1 MAGRSHWII
10 AVDGPAG
17 SGKSTIARR
26 LAKMLRYRYLDTGA
40 MYRAV
45 TWGALVR
52 GIDPA
57 LADPS
62 KLVKLARSVRI
73 ELEAARVGADSTDV
87 DRGRVF
93 LDGHDV
99 TDAIRSP
106 VVSEK
111 VSLVARVPG
120 VREVL
125 AAEQRKLAAPGGI
138 VVDGRDIGTVV
149 LPDADLKLYVTASL
163 SERARRR
170 WAELRERGFN
180 VDLAELEDQIRRRDE
195 MDSGR
200 EVSPLRRAVDAI
212 VIDTT
217 DMSVEMAIERVM
229 LECKRRGLPC
239 YTGSAGSC

>member
-1 MAGRSHWII
+1 MAEGSQWTI

-17 SGKSTIARR
+17 AGKSTIARR
-26 LAKMLRYRYLDTGA
+26 LAKVLRYRYLDTGA

-45 TWGALVR
+45 TWRALTQ

-57 LADPS
+57 RADPGE
-62 KLVKLARSVRI
+62 LVEVARFARI
-73 ELEAARVGADSTDV
+73 DLEAAREGADCTAL

-93 LDGHDV
+93 LDGNDV

-125 AAEQRKLAAPGGI
+125 ASRQRELAASGGI

-149 LPDADLKLYVTASL
+149 LPDADLKIYVTASL
-163 SERARRR
+163 HERARRR
-170 WAELRERGFN
+170 WTELRDRGFDVN
-180 VDLAELEDQIRRRDE
+180 LAELEEQIRRRDE
-195 MDSGR
+195 IDSSR
-200 EVSPLRRAVDAI
+200 EVAPLRRAADAI

-217 DMSVEMAIERVM
+217 GISVEAAIERVM

-239 YTGSAGSC
+239 YIGSPGSC